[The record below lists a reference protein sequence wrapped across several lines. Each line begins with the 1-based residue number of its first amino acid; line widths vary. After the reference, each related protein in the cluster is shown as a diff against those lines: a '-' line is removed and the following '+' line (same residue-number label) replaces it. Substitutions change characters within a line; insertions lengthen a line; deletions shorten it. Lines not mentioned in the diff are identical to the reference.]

1 MQNMEIEPFIDPL
14 SSWPDDQR
22 RVAMDLISVIFG
34 DHRPHR
40 IREQREDK
48 GGGIPLVAYW
58 IAFEDGTK
66 PARPMPIRVNT
77 YILDALQRAGMVR
90 YVAAETGEFT
100 PLAMAWYQN
109 ANAPTD
115 RQVQQ
120 EIARELMK
128 TARGKPYT
136 LKYEQTDLA
145 PIADNLDVP
154 IDRVLANAHTLI
166 HIGKAQGG
174 QTLGATVEKGYI
186 SLTASGIDWVNDDF
200 SDHHVTNVQ
209 VSVGLSLE
217 LTIHTFI
224 EQIQE
229 LKIPD
234 DLKELINARLQDFEA
249 DPTFSKFQKIISFV
263 SDSATVGTNAAMIGP
278 FLINFLVNSADQL
291 HKLFNLPS
299 FLLR

>member
-1 MQNMEIEPFIDPL
+1 
-14 SSWPDDQR
+14 
-22 RVAMDLISVIFG
+22 
-34 DHRPHR
+34 
-40 IREQREDK
+40 
-48 GGGIPLVAYW
+48 
-58 IAFEDGTK
+58 
-66 PARPMPIRVNT
+66 
-77 YILDALQRAGMVR
+77 
-90 YVAAETGEFT
+90 
-100 PLAMAWYQN
+100 
-109 ANAPTD
+109 
-115 RQVQQ
+115 
-120 EIARELMK
+120 
-128 TARGKPYT
+128 
-136 LKYEQTDLA
+136 
-145 PIADNLDVP
+145 
-154 IDRVLANAHTLI
+154 LI